1 MEEEGKVTSKK
12 NVLGS
17 DLEVCCISP
26 MTGFRRDG
34 YCEMNAD
41 DIGTHV
47 VCAEVTADFLKFSK
61 KAGNDLSTA
70 HPEHGFPGLKPG
82 DKWCLCAARWKEA
95 YDAGAAPPV
104 VLKATHEYA
113 LEYVT
118 LKELKEHAAEEV

>member
-1 MEEEGKVTSKK
+1 VTSKK
-12 NVLGS
+12 NVLGT

-26 MTGFRRDG
+26 MTGFQRDG
-34 YCEMNAD
+34 FCEMNPD

-61 KAGNDLSTA
+61 KAGNDLSA
-70 HPEHGFPGLKPG
+70 PHPEHGFPGLKPG

-95 YDAGAAPPV
+95 CDAGAAPPV
-104 VLKATHEYA
+104 VLEATHEYA

-118 LKELKEHAAEEV
+118 LKELKEHAAEKK